1 MNRKKI
7 TVVVPIR
14 KGSQR
19 ILNKNFKPFAEKN
32 LLAIKLDTLT
42 KINVIDEIIINTDSE
57 LALEIADEYGV
68 GKFKRDPYFATSECN
83 NSEFFQNMAQTTETD
98 YLIYSPC
105 TAPLVKETTYYDF
118 INRFINCVE
127 SGFDSLIT
135 VTELKH
141 HMWLDGKPINYDPHD
156 SPNTQNLPDILKLT
170 YSISMIIRDVM
181 IECRNVVGKKPMFY
195 RIDDLEGID
204 VDNQVDFDF
213 AEFVYKR
220 D

>member
-19 ILNKNFKPFAEKN
+19 ILNKNFKPFAGKN

-42 KINVIDEIIINTDSE
+42 KINVIDEIIVNTDSE

-98 YLIYSPC
+98 YLIREVRRLMADKFANYLRFVETLLNPVN
-105 TAPLVKETTYYDF
+105 APMSIFSIVKT
-118 INRFINCVE
+118 
-127 SGFDSLIT
+127 LK
-135 VTELKH
+135 TEEK
-141 HMWLDGKPINYDPHD
+141 N
-156 SPNTQNLPDILKLT
+156 KLT
-170 YSISMIIRDVM
+170 EIYKKLLRNEVDHLELEVSFSEEKEAKYIKESYETWLGIQKDFVDIIKT
-181 IECRNVVGKKPMFY
+181 IKGNW
-195 RIDDLEGID
+195 
-204 VDNQVDFDF
+204 DNKVEKNNKGYFG
-213 AEFVYKR
+213 
-220 D
+220 